1 MQSVFHDKTFLL
13 FPGLKYDLTVLKL
26 LVIEYDQQYYVCA
39 DDNGLKHL
47 IPEIHYRHYGIKPG
61 DRIRCRL
68 DRINCLGRF
77 FFEPDH
83 PLYEQLK
90 TYEFTLKGFKK
101 SGRDNLDNY
110 TAIVEDIFGH
120 EWETKPFRSSTALPY
135 DLKSVFCCVKALK
148 KARLYLEL
156 SDSRIR

>member
-1 MQSVFHDKTFLL
+1 MLSVFRDKTFLL
-13 FPGLKYDLTVLKL
+13 FQGLKYDLTVLKL
-26 LVIEYDQQYYVCA
+26 LVIENDQQYFVCA
-39 DDNGLKHL
+39 DENGLKHL
-47 IPEIHYRHYGIKPG
+47 IPEVYYRHYRIKPG
-61 DRIRCRL
+61 DKIRCRL

-83 PLYEQLK
+83 PLYEQFK

-101 SGRDNLDNY
+101 TGHCNPGNY
-110 TAIVEDIFGH
+110 TALVEDIFGD
-120 EWETKPFRSSTALPY
+120 EWETKPFLSSSVLPN
-135 DLKSVFCCVKALK
+135 DLKSVFCHVKALK